1 MAKRHLVIALPECR
15 SRTIGLNALARA
27 KGFCK
32 FYRVTVVSNSFPTSP
47 PVDVDCLLVTPIT
60 FNYLKR
66 FCHVPNELRF
76 AFSVRKKLEKLQ
88 VESPIDFVLCH
99 GYTLTKVVGHHL
111 NHKYGTGYGMFM
123 HGDIF
128 SRPKGTYDSRLTA
141 FYKWMAP
148 TCYRDANVIFALS
161 PEQKALAIK
170 AGARTEKVV
179 ITPNGIESKDIGI
192 PGNSIY
198 GGARKSQVNSILKLL
213 YVGRFSVEKGVEVLL
228 NACGILSE
236 WKVDFSLTL
245 VGDGPDREKLSN
257 LVTHLGITNRVTF
270 VGPVP
275 RQKLGALYQ
284 SSDMLCVPSL
294 DEPLGNVVL
303 EGLIG
308 GCLVLGSDVGG
319 ISFILTD
326 GVDGYLVPPARPD
339 KIAERIRF
347 AWENRAKVEMI
358 RTNALEMVQRRFRW
372 NEIVLRMREAI
383 DEALTRH

>member
-1 MAKRHLVIALPECR
+1 M
-15 SRTIGLNALARA
+15 
-27 KGFCK
+27 
-32 FYRVTVVSNSFPTSP
+32 PT
-47 PVDVDCLLVTPIT
+47 T

-66 FCHVPNELRF
+66 LCHVPNELGF

-88 VESPIDFVLCH
+88 IKSPIDFVLCH
-99 GYTLTKVVGHHL
+99 GYTLTRVVGHYL
-111 NHKYGTGYGMFM
+111 NDKSGAAYGMFM

-141 FYKWMAP
+141 FYRWMAP
-148 TCYRDANVIFALS
+148 RCYRDANVIFALS
-161 PEQKALAIK
+161 PEQKALAVN

-179 ITPNGIESKDIGI
+179 VTPNGIESKDIGI
-192 PGNSIY
+192 PGTSIHSE
-198 GGARKSQVNSILKLL
+198 ARGSQVDSILNLL

-228 NACGILSE
+228 GACGILSE
-236 WKVDFSLTL
+236 WNVDFSLTL
-245 VGDGPDREKLSN
+245 VGDGPEQEKLSD
-257 LVTHLGITNRVTF
+257 LAKDLGITNRVTF
-270 VGPVP
+270 VGSVP
-275 RQKLGALYQ
+275 RQKLGALYR

-339 KIAERIRF
+339 KLAEKIRF
-347 AWENRAKVEMI
+347 VSENKAKVEMI
-358 RTNALEMVQRRFRW
+358 RTNALEMVQRRFKW
-372 NEIVLRMREAI
+372 DEIVLRMHEAI
-383 DEALTRH
+383 DDAMTRH